1 METPAHKI
9 ALLIDADNTSSKIIG
24 EIISEAGRHG
34 KVTIRRAYGDF
45 STEHLKNWKEQLN
58 TYAIR
63 PMQKFSY
70 STGKNSTDSA
80 LIIDAMDI
88 MHTKLV
94 SGFCIASSDS
104 DYTGLALRLRE
115 EGLFVLGIGR
125 FNTPEAFQKSCEIF
139 VFTENLVQQKTIE
152 EKIIEKETKNVQE
165 EKPLGTK
172 SPKLK
177 GLTVIGKIDLAK
189 VVSKIDK
196 KPLDTSI
203 IDRAVKMAIE
213 ENGVA
218 YLGTIGEKIRTLDP
232 SFDSRTYGFGS
243 MTTLFKSM
251 PDKYELVYKNNGSS
265 LYIKPKYLSV

>member
-1 METPAHKI
+1 MDGSTNKI
-9 ALLIDADNTSSKIIG
+9 ALLVDADNTSAKIIG

-45 STEHLKNWKEQLN
+45 TTEHLKNWKDELN
-58 TYAIR
+58 VYAIR

-88 MHTKLV
+88 MHSKLV

-125 FNTPEAFQKSCEIF
+125 FVTPGAFQKACEIF
-139 VFTENLVQQKTIE
+139 VFTENLTQQKTVE
-152 EKIIEKETKNVQE
+152 EKIIEKEVEKSQE
-165 EKPLGTK
+165 EKVEGSKPI
-172 SPKLK
+172 KLK
-177 GLTVIGKIDLAK
+177 GLTIVGKIDLGK

-196 KPLDTSI
+196 KPLDTTI
-203 IDRAVKMAIE
+203 IDKAVKMAIE
-213 ENGVA
+213 ENGLA
-218 YLGTIGEKIRTLDP
+218 YLGTIGEKLRTLDP

-251 PDKYELVYKNNGSS
+251 QDKYELVYKNNGSS
-265 LYIKPKYLSV
+265 LFIKPRYF